1 MNSRARVRRE
11 EGVDMRTFQRL
22 ATAITAAALL
32 TLSAAAAAPAATAGQ
47 ATGHTARVP
56 VRGGHT
62 TVTTAPGI
70 AAALIGHHI
79 IPSAIS
85 PGTERVRHTAS
96 GVVVTF
102 CFPVTGGRVS
112 LNPLGGRIRHRGGIL
127 FSGLRNGT
135 KIAVSNFTISLTRQV
150 LTGIVNGNPH
160 ARVPLFRLGLA
171 HAVLKVHGHW
181 VAARGIVL
189 RLTRTAANALDATF
203 GTTLFKAGLVIG
215 TAATK
220 FRI

>member
-1 MNSRARVRRE
+1 
-11 EGVDMRTFQRL
+11 MRTFQRL

-32 TLSAAAAAPAATAGQ
+32 TLSAAAAAPAATAHQ
-47 ATGHTARVP
+47 PAGHTTKVQ

-79 IPSAIS
+79 IPSAIP
-85 PGTERVRHTAS
+85 PGTEHVRDTKS
-96 GVVVTF
+96 GAVVKF
-102 CFPVTGGRVS
+102 RFPVTGGRVS
-112 LNPLGGRIRHRGGIL
+112 LNPLAGRIRHRGGIL
-127 FSGLRNGT
+127 FSDPKNGK
-135 KIAVSNFTISLTRQV
+135 KIAVSNFTISLTHRL

-171 HAVLKVHGHW
+171 HAVLKAHGHW

-189 RLTRTAANALDATF
+189 RLTKTAATALNATF
-203 GTTLFKAGLVIG
+203 GTTLFKAGMVIG

-220 FRI
+220 IRI

>member
-1 MNSRARVRRE
+1 
-11 EGVDMRTFQRL
+11 MRTFQRL

-32 TLSAAAAAPAATAGQ
+32 TLSVAAAAPAATAHQPAGH
-47 ATGHTARVP
+47 ATKVQ

-79 IPSAIS
+79 VPSAIP
-85 PGTERVRHTAS
+85 PGTEHVRHTHS
-96 GVVVTF
+96 GVVVKF
-102 CFPVTGGRVS
+102 RFPITGGRVS
-112 LNPLGGRIRHRGGIL
+112 LNPLGGRIEHHGGIL
-127 FSGLRNGT
+127 FSDPKNGK
-135 KIAVSNFTISLTRQV
+135 KIAVSNFTINLNHRV

-160 ARVPLFRLGLA
+160 ARVPLFHLGLA
-171 HAVLKVHGHW
+171 HAVLKAHGHW

-189 RLTRTAANALDATF
+189 RLTKTAAKALDATF
-203 GTTLFKAGLVIG
+203 GTTLFKAGMKIG

-220 FRI
+220 IRI

>member
-1 MNSRARVRRE
+1 
-11 EGVDMRTFQRL
+11 MRTFQRL

-32 TLSAAAAAPAATAGQ
+32 TLSAAAAAPAATAHQ
-47 ATGHTARVP
+47 AAGHATRVQ

-79 IPSAIS
+79 IPSAIP
-85 PGTERVRHTAS
+85 PGTEHVRHTKS

-102 CFPVTGGRVS
+102 RFPVTGGHVS

-127 FSGLRNGT
+127 FSDPKNGK
-135 KIAVSNFTISLTRQV
+135 KIAVSNFTISLTHQV

-171 HAVLKVHGHW
+171 HATLHAHRHW
-181 VAARGIVL
+181 VTAHGIVL
-189 RLTRTAANALDATF
+189 RLTKTAAKALDATF

-220 FRI
+220 IRI